1 MGDGSGTPTR
11 PLRLVVAEDE
21 PIIRLD
27 LVECLIDEGYDV
39 VASTGRGDEVLGLV
53 EQHRPDLV
61 ILDVR
66 MPGID
71 GIEAADLLTER
82 RLAGVVIL
90 TAYSQRDLIA
100 RATDAGALGYL
111 VKPWQRHDLI
121 PAIEIAHARFL
132 ETLALAD
139 EAAELGERLEARK
152 IIDRAKGAL
161 MDEHGMSEA
170 QAFRFVQTTAMTARR
185 SMRDI
190 AAEVLDGTL
199 TPDTEAT
206 D

>member
-1 MGDGSGTPTR
+1 MGDGTETPTR
-11 PLRLVVAEDE
+11 PLRLIVAEDE

-27 LVECLIDEGYDV
+27 LVECLVDEGYEV

-90 TAYSQRDLIA
+90 TAYSQRDLVA
-100 RATDAGALGYL
+100 RATHAGALGYL

-132 ETLALAD
+132 ETLALAG

-152 IIDRAKGAL
+152 LIDRAKGVL

-170 QAFRFVQTTAMTARR
+170 GAFRFVQTTAMTDRR
-185 SMRDI
+185 SMSEV
-190 AAEVLDGTL
+190 ASEVLEGIL
-199 TPDTEAT
+199 APDAT
-206 D
+206 AAD

>member
-1 MGDGSGTPTR
+1 VSGAPASEGR
-11 PLRLVVAEDE
+11 VLRLVVAEDE

-27 LVECLIDEGYDV
+27 LVECLLDEGYDV

-61 ILDVR
+61 ILDIR

-71 GIEAADLLTER
+71 GIEAADLITER

-90 TAYSQRDLIA
+90 TAYSQRDLIT

-152 IIDRAKGAL
+152 LIDRAKGLL

-170 QAFRFVQTTAMTARR
+170 AAFRFVQTTAMADRR
-185 SMRDI
+185 SMREV
-190 AAEVLDGTL
+190 AAEVLDRTVV
-199 TPDTEAT
+199 PDPAAA